1 MPLLRLLFAGLI
13 ALAAMAAV
21 AFTAMV
27 VLITGMAGWIA
38 QRLRGKPVAAPRAPA
53 PTRRSAPRMHS
64 DDVID
69 VVTTNVP
76 DDSGQR

>member
-21 AFTAMV
+21 AFTAIV

-38 QRLRGKPVAAPRAPA
+38 QRLRGKPVTAPHAPA
-53 PTRRSAPRMHS
+53 PNRRSATRMQS

-76 DDSGQR
+76 DDSDQR